1 MMKLIAKRMGKRMK
15 RNLLTI
21 TVVEDA
27 FYFDIVCVDVDDVI
41 NVEFRLN
48 YMVEKNNNSVSKQLE
63 LMAKTIRKDLL
74 HKEYLKYP
82 VLVSLNLGGVFVE
95 RMELPRLSRK
105 EMRRAI
111 ALELAKLYGDYES
124 KFVYSI
130 LLSQANKQ
138 LYNLRVALYNREN
151 YRQILSF
158 LQETRL
164 KIEKITLAQDNFKN
178 LILNKNLLGRPDIAN
193 LIINV
198 GKRFTTILGIKDTSV
213 IAHHIVHHGF
223 KIFRP
228 SFEDLL
234 QEWDDDALP
243 APLKRELRKE
253 LAPIMKEV
261 YRITGGLVR
270 EGEVET
276 YLYVEDEI
284 EDKLLKAM
292 VLNYDMRINKLS
304 VHPYLKELLEISV
317 LEKGDQ
323 KQDFVFPA
331 RLE

>member
-1 MMKLIAKRMGKRMK
+1 MKLIAKRMGKRMK

-27 FYFDIVCVDVDDVI
+27 FYFDILCVDVDDVI

-158 LQETRL
+158 CR
-164 KIEKITLAQDNFKN
+164 
-178 LILNKNLLGRPDIAN
+178 
-193 LIINV
+193 
-198 GKRFTTILGIKDTSV
+198 KRT
-213 IAHHIVHHGF
+213 
-223 KIFRP
+223 
-228 SFEDLL
+228 
-234 QEWDDDALP
+234 
-243 APLKRELRKE
+243 
-253 LAPIMKEV
+253 
-261 YRITGGLVR
+261 
-270 EGEVET
+270 
-276 YLYVEDEI
+276 
-284 EDKLLKAM
+284 
-292 VLNYDMRINKLS
+292 
-304 VHPYLKELLEISV
+304 
-317 LEKGDQ
+317 
-323 KQDFVFPA
+323 
-331 RLE
+331 

>member
-1 MMKLIAKRMGKRMK
+1 M
-15 RNLLTI
+15 
-21 TVVEDA
+21 
-27 FYFDIVCVDVDDVI
+27 
-41 NVEFRLN
+41 
-48 YMVEKNNNSVSKQLE
+48 
-63 LMAKTIRKDLL
+63 
-74 HKEYLKYP
+74 
-82 VLVSLNLGGVFVE
+82 
-95 RMELPRLSRK
+95 
-105 EMRRAI
+105 
-111 ALELAKLYGDYES
+111 
-124 KFVYSI
+124 
-130 LLSQANKQ
+130 
-138 LYNLRVALYNREN
+138 
-151 YRQILSF
+151 
-158 LQETRL
+158 

-234 QEWDDDALP
+234 HEWDDDALP

-304 VHPYLKELLEISV
+304 VQPYLKELLEISV